1 MIYPKSPS
9 RAQIAKMANNDPEM
23 IRAIEL
29 LFGATGEVTTQD
41 VDDLTDLINGVAL
54 DAEVNFINA
63 TSYQPNTHTYDCIDL
78 RRAPPLVDAERRLC
92 WSDADGTMNIGMEYG
107 VSQQV
112 GLETYIRAKN
122 MTGSTILN
130 GQVVGFTGAGAEGI
144 VAAPY
149 LADGST
155 PTMNLLGVV
164 THDLPDGEV
173 GYCTNFGH
181 VRGLDTSSLT
191 VGDVLYAS
199 PTVAGGYTATKP
211 TSPQTVIPVAA
222 CTNVGVTDGEIFVRP
237 IIEQQKYYGVI
248 SKTTSQSPASAN
260 TAYTLTFDIV
270 EKSNGVD
277 IGVPASRVTVP
288 ASGTYQLE
296 GRVTITSG
304 NTSKKDVYVWFR
316 VNGVDVAN
324 SSRVVTSAV
333 NNGYVSLAMTETL
346 TLHPSDYLEVVYAAT
361 DTNIAI
367 AHVPAT
373 AFSPAAPA
381 VVLTVTQVHQ

>member
-9 RAQIAKMANNDPEM
+9 RSQIAKMADNDPEM

-41 VDDLTDLINGVAL
+41 VDDLRAVINGVAL
-54 DAEVNFINA
+54 DAEVNFVNA
-63 TSYQPNTHTYDCIDL
+63 TSYQPNTQTYDCIDF
-78 RRAPPLVDAERRLC
+78 RKSPPSIDGARRLC
-92 WSDADGTMNIGMEYG
+92 WNDADGTMNIGMEYG

-122 MTGSTILN
+122 MTGTTILN
-130 GQVVGFTGAGAEGI
+130 GQVVGFAGAGADGI
-144 VAAPY
+144 VATPY
-149 LADGST
+149 LADGSV

-164 THDLPDGEV
+164 THDLPDGEI

-199 PTVAGGYTATKP
+199 PTVAGDYTTTKP

-222 CTNVGVTDGEIFVRP
+222 CTNVDATDGEIFVRP

-248 SKTTSQSPASAN
+248 SKTTSQSPALIN

-277 IGVPASRVTVP
+277 IGSPTSRITVP
-288 ASGTYQLE
+288 ASGTYQIE
-296 GRVTITSG
+296 GRLTITSG
-304 NTSKKDVYVWFR
+304 NTSKKDIYVWFR
-316 VNGVDVAN
+316 VNGVDVIN

-333 NNGYVSLAMTETL
+333 NNGFVSLAMTETL
-346 TLHPSDYLEVVYAAT
+346 TLQPTDYLEMAYAAT
-361 DTNIAI
+361 DTNIEI
-367 AHVPAT
+367 TNVPAT
-373 AFSPAAPA
+373 AFAPGAPA
-381 VVLTVTQVHQ
+381 VVLTVNQVHQ

>member
-9 RAQIAKMANNDPEM
+9 RSQIAKMADNDPEM

-41 VDDLTDLINGVAL
+41 VDDLRALINGVAL
-54 DAEVNFINA
+54 DAEVNFVNA
-63 TSYQPNTHTYDCIDL
+63 TSYQPNTQTYDCIDF
-78 RRAPPLVDAERRLC
+78 RKSPPSIDGVRRLC
-92 WSDADGTMNIGMEYG
+92 WNDVDGTMNIGMEYG

-122 MTGSTILN
+122 ITGSTILN
-130 GQVVGFTGAGAEGI
+130 GQVVGFTGAGADGI
-144 VAAPY
+144 EIAPY
-149 LADGST
+149 LADGSV
-155 PTMNLLGVV
+155 PSINLLGVV
-164 THDLPDGEV
+164 THDLPDGEI

-199 PTVAGGYTATKP
+199 PTVAGDYTTTKP
-211 TSPQTVIPVAA
+211 TSPATVIPVAV
-222 CTNVGVTDGEIFVRP
+222 CTNVDVTGGEIFVRP
-237 IIEQQKYYGVI
+237 IIEPQKYYGVI
-248 SKTTSQSPASAN
+248 SKTTSQAPALIN

-277 IGVPASRVTVP
+277 IGLPTSRITVP

-296 GRVTITSG
+296 SRLTITSG
-304 NTSKKDVYVWFR
+304 NTSKKDIYVWFR
-316 VNGVDVAN
+316 VNGVDVIN

-333 NNGYVSLAMTETL
+333 NNGFVSLAMTETL
-346 TLHPSDYLEVVYAAT
+346 TLNPTDYLEMAYAAT
-361 DTNIAI
+361 DTNIEI
-367 AHVPAT
+367 TNVPAT
-373 AFSPAAPA
+373 AFAPDAPA